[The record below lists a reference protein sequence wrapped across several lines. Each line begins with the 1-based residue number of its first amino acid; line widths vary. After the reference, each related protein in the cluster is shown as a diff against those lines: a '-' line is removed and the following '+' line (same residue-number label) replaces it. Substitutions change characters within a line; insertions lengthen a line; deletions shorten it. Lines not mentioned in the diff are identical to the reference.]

1 MANIR
6 DLRQRITSV
15 GNIQKITR
23 AMEMVATTKLR
34 RFQGHTVAAQP
45 YTAEIEELIRALS
58 GAVASDPAAAGDA
71 APLFFPGNPEAPV
84 GVLLVGSDRGLCG
97 AYNANIQRA
106 LEEYLD
112 GLRAAGKSFVLYAIG
127 RKAIDHCNRMRHDV
141 EAYFEDINLER
152 VDFTDAAAVSAAL
165 VSAFRAGQLS
175 ELKLAFTQ
183 FRSMVRYEPIIAD
196 FLPIAPA
203 SSEAS
208 GGDAP
213 SGDAILEPNG
223 PALLGRLVPR
233 YLETRVY
240 HALLESV
247 TSEYASRRFA
257 MKNATDAA
265 GDMKRDITR
274 QYNRARQAKI
284 TAEITEIVS
293 GAEAL

>member
-34 RFQGHTVAAQP
+34 RFQEKTVSAKP
-45 YTAEIEELIRALS
+45 YTLEIEELVRGLS
-58 GAVASDPAAAGDA
+58 GAVASEPEAAGDA
-71 APLFFPGNPEAPV
+71 APLFSAPNPDAPV
-84 GVLLVGSDRGLCG
+84 GVLLIGSDRGLCG

-106 LEEYLD
+106 LEDYLD
-112 GLRAAGKSFVLYAIG
+112 GLRAEGRPFCLYVIG
-127 RKAIDHCNRMRHDV
+127 RKAMDHARRMKYKV
-141 EAYFEDINLER
+141 EGYFDTVNLESI
-152 VDFTDAAAVSAAL
+152 DFGEAAAVSNAL

-175 ELKLAFTQ
+175 ELKLAFTS
-183 FRSMVRYEPIIAD
+183 FVSMARYDPSVAS
-196 FLPIAPA
+196 FLPIAAAESNGPA
-203 SSEAS
+203 S
-208 GGDAP
+208 
-213 SGDAILEPNG
+213 DAILEPGG
-223 PALLGRLVPR
+223 PELLGRLVPR
-233 YLETRVY
+233 YLETRIF

-265 GDMKRDITR
+265 GDMKKDITR
-274 QYNRARQAKI
+274 VYNRARQAKI